1 MRFVLSIAL
10 ATIAAWPAFAADL
23 AVKVTTPAG
32 KPVRDAVVTVHT
44 DAPMSGAYRGDP
56 SRVVQQNLQFDPF
69 VLIVPVGAEVSFP
82 NRDQV
87 RHHVYSF
94 SPANRFELR
103 LYSKDENRTVRFPVA
118 GAVALGC
125 NIHDSMVAF
134 VKVVDTPFAAK
145 TSAAGEAALR
155 NLPAG
160 SATLRVW
167 HPYGK
172 SAGNQ
177 IERKIALG
185 RDDAAQTVILD
196 VRTPPERRRAY

>member
-1 MRFVLSIAL
+1 MRLVLFIAW
-10 ATIAAWPAFAADL
+10 ATIAAWPAYAVDL

-44 DAPMSGAYRGDP
+44 DAPMSGAYKDEP
-56 SRVVQQNLQFDPF
+56 PRVVQQMLQFDPF

-103 LYSKDENRTVRFPVA
+103 LYGKDETRKVRFPVV
-118 GAVALGC
+118 GAVAIGC
-125 NIHDSMVAF
+125 NIHDAMVAF

-145 TSAAGEAALR
+145 TSATGAATIA

-160 SATLRVW
+160 GATLRVW
-167 HPYGK
+167 HPHGK
-172 SAGNQ
+172 GAGNQ
-177 IERKIALG
+177 VEKKFVLARA
-185 RDDAAQTVILD
+185 DAAQTVLLD
-196 VRTPPERRRAY
+196 VRNPPQRRKAY